1 MIILFAFCCL
11 QSLII
16 PRGRVRQ
23 VADVFAFDIMVL
35 LMFTQHFLIS
45 MGFFNMKLK
54 TLDIIPPSS
63 LCGVKLLTLKST
75 LYLELNHTNLDGEMA
90 TLRPG

>member
-16 PRGRVRQ
+16 PHDRVRQ

-35 LMFTQHFLIS
+35 LMFTQRFLIS
-45 MGFFNMKLK
+45 MGFLNMKLK

-75 LYLELNHTNLDGEMA
+75 FYLELNHTNLDGEMA